1 MGYAQNDSGSV
12 FRNNRKRE
20 GKKDADFAGSATVGG
35 VEYWVD
41 MWTKPPVGEKKGFFS
56 LSFRKKEPRG
66 QQQATT
72 HRPADRPQSRPL
84 PAKPL
89 PPGRKPQHD
98 PDLDPIDP
106 ATGEY
111 KF

>member
-1 MGYAQNDSGSV
+1 MAYDNSGSV

-56 LSFRKKEPRG
+56 ISFRPKAPRG
-66 QQQATT
+66 QQQGPTQ
-72 HRPADRPQSRPL
+72 RQGRPQP
-84 PAKPL
+84 PAAQRQR
-89 PPGRKPQHD
+89 PPGLPTRPPARPPVD
-98 PDLDPIDP
+98 PDAGIDENSP
-106 ATGEY
+106 DLM
-111 KF
+111 